1 MILTKALTG
10 RKVMK
15 LINKK
20 AVRVLAVAIA
30 AGLATTSTISSAPA
44 ASKKVFN
51 IWWYSKD
58 NTPNGQTWAAA
69 LTEFKKNHPEL
80 DVKFELKTFE
90 GLNNAGA
97 QILNSNA
104 APDITE
110 YNKGNGTAGLASK
123 AGLLTDLTSYAAKYK
138 WNLPSS
144 VALYGQYDKG
154 LMGTGKL
161 YGVPT
166 YGEYVS
172 IFYNKDLFAKNG
184 VTIPTTMDA
193 LEADMAK
200 FKDAGVI
207 PMEMGGGDYQSVH
220 NIYALAVSKANQT
233 WINSFQLFKGKPIDA
248 TTDANIRW
256 AAETLVKWDKAGYF
270 EPNASGVKA
279 DDAVAEFQSGKAAM
293 MIGGSWLDGSMQTKI
308 STFSYGKF
316 LVPGTLTVG
325 SAGNLLVIPTKS
337 KNKDLAAEF
346 INMTL
351 SKKYQNYLGNAGGL
365 PLFADPAAIANP
377 GAILTATPFGQAVK
391 KNALAMYPDWPV
403 PGYYEIL
410 LSNGTSLLSSG
421 DVDAYMKATGAFY
434 NAGRPKA

>member
-1 MILTKALTG
+1 
-10 RKVMK
+10 MK

-30 AGLATTSTISSAPA
+30 EGLATSSTISAAPA
-44 ASKKVFN
+44 ATKKVFN

-58 NTPNGQTWAAA
+58 NTPNGQTWAVA
-69 LTEFKKNHPEL
+69 LAEFKKKHPEL
-80 DVKFELKTFE
+80 NVKFELKTFE

-123 AGLLTDLTSYAAKYK
+123 AGLLTDLTSYSTKYK

-172 IFYNKDLFAKNG
+172 VFYNKDIFAKNG
-184 VTIPTTMDA
+184 VAIPTTMDA
-193 LEADMAK
+193 LEAAMAK
-200 FKDAGVI
+200 FKAAGVI
-207 PMEMGGGDYQSVH
+207 PMEMGGAGYQTVH
-220 NIYALAVSKANQT
+220 NVYALAVSKANQT

-248 TTDANIRW
+248 TTDANIKW
-256 AAETLVKWDKAGYF
+256 AAQTLLKWKTAGYF
-270 EPNASGVKA
+270 EPNVSGVQP
-279 DDAVAEFQSGKAAM
+279 DDAVAEFQAGKAAM
-293 MIGGSWLDGSMQTKI
+293 VIGGSWLDGSMQTKI

-365 PLFADPAAIANP
+365 PLFADPEAIANP
-377 GAILTATPFGQAVK
+377 ASILTATPFGVAVK

-403 PGYYEIL
+403 PGYYDIL

-421 DVDAYMKATGAFY
+421 DVDAYMKATGNFY

>member
-1 MILTKALTG
+1 
-10 RKVMK
+10 MK

-30 AGLATTSTISSAPA
+30 AGLATSSTISAAPA
-44 ASKKVFN
+44 ATKKVFN

-58 NTPNGQTWAAA
+58 NTPNGQTWAVA
-69 LTEFKKNHPEL
+69 LAEFKKKHPEL
-80 DVKFELKTFE
+80 NVKFELKTFE

-123 AGLLTDLTSYAAKYK
+123 AGLLTDLTSYSTKYK

-172 IFYNKDLFAKNG
+172 VFYNKDIFAKNG
-184 VTIPTTMDA
+184 VAIPTTMDA
-193 LEADMAK
+193 LEAAMAK
-200 FKDAGVI
+200 FKAAGVI
-207 PMEMGGGDYQSVH
+207 PMEMGGAGYQTVH
-220 NIYALAVSKANQT
+220 NVYALAVSKANQT

-248 TTDANIRW
+248 TTDANIKW
-256 AAETLVKWDKAGYF
+256 AAQTLLKWKTAGYF
-270 EPNASGVKA
+270 EPNVSGVQP
-279 DDAVAEFQSGKAAM
+279 DDAVAEFQAGKAAM
-293 MIGGSWLDGSMQTKI
+293 VIGGSWLDGSMQTKI

-365 PLFADPAAIANP
+365 PLFADPEAIANP
-377 GAILTATPFGQAVK
+377 ASILTATPFGVAVK

-403 PGYYEIL
+403 PGYYDIL

-421 DVDAYMKATGAFY
+421 DVDAYMKATGNFY
-434 NAGRPKA
+434 NTGRPKA